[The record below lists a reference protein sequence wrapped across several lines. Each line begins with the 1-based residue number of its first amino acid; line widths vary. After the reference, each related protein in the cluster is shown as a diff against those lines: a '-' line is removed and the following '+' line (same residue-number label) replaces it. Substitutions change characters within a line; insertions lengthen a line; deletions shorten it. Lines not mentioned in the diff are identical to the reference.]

1 MTVNSPLPPDIGS
14 RIVERLRT
22 MTPAQRFQQM
32 MDLTKFVTDSQLEA
46 VRATYPDA
54 DEFEI
59 RLRAASRWVR
69 NPELLKGAFGWDV
82 EVQGY

>member
-59 RLRAASRWVR
+59 RVR